1 MSAPSECPICLCV
14 ITGTNDSTTTNCGHC
29 FHTGCLLKNVMR
41 NGSKCPCCRNEMV
54 APNETADTNETV
66 SSAND
71 PPQNI
76 QFQIMRVKKVRC
88 QDIVYLVDY
97 NDNVFDYEK
106 YLMSERLTMIGKYN
120 RSERMVIKFMPFQ
133 TIRLKK
139 IRCQDIVYLVD
150 SSDNLFDYEEYLM
163 SKKLFIIGKYN
174 RAERIFIEWL

>member
-76 QFQIMRVKKVRC
+76 QFQIMRVKKV
-88 QDIVYLVDY
+88 IFLSGKINGHMYG
-97 NDNVFDYEK
+97 
-106 YLMSERLTMIGKYN
+106 MISQLLASLNYTK
-120 RSERMVIKFMPFQ
+120 
-133 TIRLKK
+133 
-139 IRCQDIVYLVD
+139 
-150 SSDNLFDYEEYLM
+150 
-163 SKKLFIIGKYN
+163 
-174 RAERIFIEWL
+174 